1 MSSVLCASGYRSER
15 SSLESF
21 RFGLNLLN
29 FRELF
34 RERNFMTCVM
44 TCLLGLQFGRHATLA
59 ACYFGGY

>member
-34 RERNFMTCVM
+34 RE
-44 TCLLGLQFGRHATLA
+44 LFGRHATLA